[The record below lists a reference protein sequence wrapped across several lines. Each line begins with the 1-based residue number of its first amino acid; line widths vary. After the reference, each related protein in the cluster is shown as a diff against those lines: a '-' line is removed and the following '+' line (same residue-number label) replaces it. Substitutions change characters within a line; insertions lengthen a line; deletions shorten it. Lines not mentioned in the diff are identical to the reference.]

1 MDAAGEASPET
12 LQWRGTDRFEV
23 IRCIGRGGMGVVYE
37 ARDAER
43 RQRVALKTLVHYDP
57 ASLFLI
63 KQEFR
68 TLADVQHRNLV
79 RLHELVATLADDD
92 VAAARESVK
101 TAMSAWSYD
110 GYSVQHWQAMV
121 MDAFIELYSGAG
133 ARAFDRVAKDERA
146 VKRSFLL
153 KGQFVRGT
161 DEYIRGIAAVAAC
174 QAGSTSRPARLARAR
189 QMALKLEAEQM
200 AWTAPLAAIVS
211 AGASSLDGDGQAAA
225 ASLERAIE
233 SAVAADMSLYAAAA
247 RYQLGRRL
255 GGQRGED
262 LVIQAERAMKAQDVR
277 CPERFAA
284 MLVPGQWTATTKVP

>member
-1 MDAAGEASPET
+1 M
-12 LQWRGTDRFEV
+12 
-23 IRCIGRGGMGVVYE
+23 
-37 ARDAER
+37 
-43 RQRVALKTLVHYDP
+43 
-57 ASLFLI
+57 
-63 KQEFR
+63 
-68 TLADVQHRNLV
+68 QHRNLV

-153 KGQFVRGT
+153 KAQFVRGT